1 MDEESINGLIGQL
14 NLGLM
19 ISDDLVSIPA
29 EDAKEIIICLETL
42 KNYIWKPQTQR

>member
-14 NLGLM
+14 NLGLI

-29 EDAKEIIICLETL
+29 EDVKEILVCLETL
-42 KNYIWKPQTQR
+42 KNYMTRGAQ